1 MKLASFPRRWN
12 NPFLRQNQVSL
23 FIFAWGIALAYA
35 IVPLSRSSQGPES
48 SQNEFSVAVSAL
60 STARQNGSAE
70 SEEQLERALVHLD
83 GLATAALNSA
93 ALVKLDAAN
102 RELATLASDDSRIG
116 ENYRLFKIGQI
127 PAVYALAAN
136 FGLGG
141 PAAVRIYAGAPGH
154 YALAA
159 KIDRFVQN
167 QFFDSDVELVP
178 AYPAESLFVTV
189 SGRTDD
195 LSTGMFSAWRFD
207 GQKAVLLWSSD
218 LLEQSDYV
226 MDEKGFHL
234 TYCSQ
239 PEEEHPGQC
248 LKMTRDLYRWEN
260 GEWKKVESL
269 PLPEK
274 AAPPR
279 SK

>member
-1 MKLASFPRRWN
+1 MNLDRFPQRWN
-12 NPFLRQNQVSL
+12 NPFPTRNQVSL

-35 IVPLSRSSQGPES
+35 IVPFSRSSQGPKNP
-48 SQNEFSVAVSAL
+48 QNDFSAAVSAL

-83 GLATAALNSA
+83 DLATAALNSA
-93 ALVKLDAAN
+93 ALTNLDVAN
-102 RELATLASDDSRIG
+102 RELATMASEDSRIG
-116 ENYRLFKIGQI
+116 ENYRLFKLGQS
-127 PAVYALAAN
+127 PAVYGLAAN

-159 KIDRFVQN
+159 KIDRFVQD
-167 QFFDSDVELVP
+167 QFFDSDVEFVP

-207 GQKAVLLWSSD
+207 GQKSVLLWSSD
-218 LLEQSDYV
+218 LLQQSSYE

-239 PEEEHPGQC
+239 PEDEHPAHC
-248 LKMTRDLYRWEN
+248 LKMTRELYRSEN
-260 GEWKKVESL
+260 GEWKKVESVA
-269 PLPEK
+269 LPEK
-274 AAPPR
+274 AAAPR